1 MKYSDEKDMQNFKK
15 VNTSSWDD
23 LKDNLFVRLINERY
37 LSQYG
42 DDIAHVK
49 MMDLVMVFSVQEKI
63 KDTMLS
69 YLLTNEDLKNMN
81 VEPYTAMTFAMHNSS
96 NDRKRRIMTFK
107 ESTLKNNLMY
117 PVLQIPKGMM
127 MGAGGH
133 SMADCGIIQDTDEE
147 KECDNIL
154 ILCNKHDTFGA
165 SYMVLPSILDEVYA
179 RFNEENFYII
189 PLSIHQVM
197 CVRLG
202 YASRNGEK
210 PSYEVE
216 DDLLDMIEAF
226 NDTNNKSWKNILS
239 YKIYY
244 YYGDDGKKLFLIK

>member
-1 MKYSDEKDMQNFKK
+1 MKDMQNFKK

-42 DDIAHVK
+42 DIAHVK

-81 VEPYTAMTFAMHNSS
+81 VEPYTVMTFAMHNSS

-133 SMADCGIIQDTDEE
+133 SMAECGIIQDTDEE
-147 KECDNIL
+147 QECDNIL

-179 RFNEENFYII
+179 RFNEENFTLFHFLFIRLCVYV
-189 PLSIHQVM
+189 QV
-197 CVRLG
+197 
-202 YASRNGEK
+202 ASRNGEK
-210 PSYEVE
+210 PRYEVE
-216 DDLLDMIEAF
+216 DDLLI
-226 NDTNNKSWKNILS
+226 
-239 YKIYY
+239 
-244 YYGDDGKKLFLIK
+244 

>member
-1 MKYSDEKDMQNFKK
+1 MQYSDEKDMVNFKK
-15 VNTSSWDD
+15 VNTSSWED
-23 LKDNLFVRLINERY
+23 LKDNVFIRLINERY
-37 LSQYG
+37 LTQYG
-42 DDIAHVK
+42 NDIAHVK

-63 KDTMLS
+63 KETMLS
-69 YLLTNEDLKNMN
+69 YLLTNEDLKLMN
-81 VEPYTAMTFAMHNSS
+81 IEIDEVRKTAVSNSS
-96 NDRKRRIMTFK
+96 HDRKRRIMTFK
-107 ESTLKNNLMY
+107 ESTLKNNMMY

-133 SMADCGIIQDTDEE
+133 SMAECGIIQDTDEE

-165 SYMVLPSILDEVYA
+165 SYMVLPSVFDEVYN

-197 CVRLG
+197 CVRSG
-202 YASRNGEK
+202 YASHEGEK
-210 PSYEVE
+210 PQYEVE

-244 YYGDDGKKLFLIK
+244 YFGNDGKKLFLIK